1 MLNCT
6 SYSAF
11 IVQIEVIL
19 LCKLRLFRCA
29 SWGFLFPHH
38 SWLSLL
44 DNSRKTSPRV
54 CHVEEFI
61 YLSVAKKKGA
71 SQTYDTPSSLYKSLS
86 ISKVIHVYILCIVLF
101 LLAQANR
108 MAHVSH
114 FWNWVYYVFQE
125 HAHAKNHTWKHNCG
139 ESHCKNSH
147 HNY

>member
-61 YLSVAKKKGA
+61 YLSVAKKRVRHRLM
-71 SQTYDTPSSLYKSLS
+71 THPHLYINLSLFLKWFM
-86 ISKVIHVYILCIVLF
+86 YILSIVLF